1 MTTPPP
7 DTKLPTV
14 DTESLHNKS
23 TTNTK
28 ALDIGAAYS
37 GYFSQHDTFTPEE
50 AKRLRWKLDLRLI
63 PILAFNI
70 ILGATDKA
78 STSTGALYGMR
89 EDTNSTGNRYS
100 WVGSS
105 FYFGYLFWCFPAGHL
120 LQKLPIAKLM
130 SGMIFCWGCILIGTA
145 FVTSFPVFIVLRV
158 LLGAL
163 EAPIIPGNY
172 LMLSMWYTRHE
183 QALRTGFMYTN
194 WSTIILIGPIGYGVG
209 AIAGGHQW
217 RWWFIVL
224 GAISIV
230 WSVIV
235 GVFLPDNVVRAGF
248 IGEREK
254 AIAVERVR
262 ADQTGME
269 NKTWKREQVVEA
281 LLDPKTWLMFLFNI
295 FVSIPNGGLTN
306 FQALIIKGL
315 GFSSRR
321 SVLLGMPEG
330 VVGTI
335 STYGCS
341 LAVFYLSKH
350 WPRLQVRVLVIVA
363 VELIG
368 MVACVFLY
376 VLPQDAIGGRL
387 ACLWLAKFFL
397 GPYIISLSLN
407 VANISGHTKKIT
419 VQALIFIAYCGEQ
432 TWCCCAVQSR

>member
-1 MTTPPP
+1 MAM
-7 DTKLPTV
+7 DCVL
-14 DTESLHNKS
+14 
-23 TTNTK
+23 
-28 ALDIGAAYS
+28 
-37 GYFSQHDTFTPEE
+37 
-50 AKRLRWKLDLRLI
+50 
-63 PILAFNI
+63 
-70 ILGATDKA
+70 
-78 STSTGALYGMR
+78 TGR
-89 EDTNSTGNRYS
+89 R
-100 WVGSS
+100 
-105 FYFGYLFWCFPAGHL
+105 
-120 LQKLPIAKLM
+120 
-130 SGMIFCWGCILIGTA
+130 
-145 FVTSFPVFIVLRV
+145 FI
-158 LLGAL
+158 
-163 EAPIIPGNY
+163 
-172 LMLSMWYTRHE
+172 T
-183 QALRTGFMYTN
+183 
-194 WSTIILIGPIGYGVG
+194 
-209 AIAGGHQW
+209 
-217 RWWFIVL
+217 L

-248 IGEREK
+248 INERQK

-281 LLDPKTWLMFLFNI
+281 LCDPKTWLMFLFNI

-368 MVACVFLY
+368 MVACIFLY

-419 VQALIFIAYCGEQ
+419 VQALIFIAYCGELSTVMQ
-432 TWCCCAVQSR
+432 QHNLADSS